1 MSKDSET
8 SELLE
13 KRGCCVLLQGK
24 MHLGKESACDHLGW
38 ERLQVKFQVH
48 ISLIQKQSKQTK
60 TKQKSPHKQQQK
72 FDEKFLYEEENQK
85 ELN

>member
-38 ERLQVKFQVH
+38 ERLQVKFQPH
-48 ISLIQKQSKQTK
+48 FSHSKAKQANKNETKIPTQTT
-60 TKQKSPHKQQQK
+60 TKI
-72 FDEKFLYEEENQK
+72 
-85 ELN
+85 